1 MSLRGRSCSL
11 SKAIPNTARR
21 LLCRE
26 EHPPRNDDMPNRKNM
41 NIQNVNHLVHAY
53 KIAPWRVQR
62 QWIGNVLLAV
72 VVFAMV
78 ATLYLDVTSQ
88 AAIAGREIQ
97 DLTASINVS
106 QQASA
111 DLQTQLASLT
121 SARVMEQ
128 RALDLGFRPMES
140 GEAEYLVVPG
150 YSVLKP
156 DILSSVPVLQ
166 LSTLTIPPEYNES
179 LLDWMDQ
186 KIATSSRG
194 VQ

>member
-1 MSLRGRSCSL
+1 
-11 SKAIPNTARR
+11 
-21 LLCRE
+21 
-26 EHPPRNDDMPNRKNM
+26 M

-53 KIAPWRVQR
+53 KIAPWRIQR

-72 VVFAMV
+72 VALAMV

-97 DLTASINVS
+97 DLTASITVS
-106 QQASA
+106 QQASV
-111 DLQTQLASLT
+111 DLETQLASLT
-121 SARVMEQ
+121 SAHVMEQ

>member
-1 MSLRGRSCSL
+1 
-11 SKAIPNTARR
+11 
-21 LLCRE
+21 
-26 EHPPRNDDMPNRKNM
+26 M
-41 NIQNVNHLVHAY
+41 NIQNVNHIVHAY

-62 QWIGNVLLAV
+62 QWIGNTLLV
-72 VVFAMV
+72 VVALAMI

-97 DLTASINVS
+97 DLTASIAAS
-106 QQASA
+106 QQASV
-111 DLQTQLASLT
+111 DLETQLASLT
-121 SARVMEQ
+121 SAHVMEQ

-179 LLDWMDQ
+179 LLDWIDTR
-186 KIATSSRG
+186 IANSSRG